1 MSQNNKPRRPS
12 AAPED
17 PKAWKI
23 FPRNLTA
30 RAAYIVPGNPTS
42 SRPEDGVDNSYPG
55 LEMDARNLQKYFF
68 PGLYFEVYRDDG
80 ARLAGLTPPDSAAQ
94 WLDLGLKEEDLTDN
108 LYLWALKG
116 KTAADQDANNPPT
129 IDFVDTKG
137 LGGLY
142 AWRKINALFP
152 GKVAVLIGPQSP
164 SKAKDKLEEAT
175 AKLKEAEAKLEE
187 ATAVEEAAKAVEEAA
202 KAVEEAK
209 AKLKRAKDK
218 LDQAWQ
224 NNQSVVQRD
233 GEDKLEY
240 AVLITQ
246 RATYL
251 SQEGVL
257 DPDVYQPGELT
268 RTLCTPWT
276 YDFRDCQCFY
286 WASNKPDVVSGE
298 DDKYPYL
305 NFQRK
310 NWQVEPQT
318 EDIANSYEARR
329 EREIDYAEMMIDWEQ
344 LRPVVNSRECGQS
357 YKPEAPPKGPILTLE
372 EIKTELTY
380 LATVEHALAVQYL
393 YAYYSVNTPPEEPS
407 DPDLRTFRLWKGAN
421 EIFKIAIDEMR
432 HLRWA
437 NQVLKLLGAP
447 TIVKRAAKLG
457 RRFQNPFY
465 LQSLTN
471 TQLQWF
477 VDVER
482 PSRSTIIGLDGMYVG
497 IQTSLQQLSASEI
510 DPEIQRRAVEI
521 IKLIIDEGEG
531 HYVRFSTAQ
540 QNLAFYDDAGREVLP
555 SYIRPGKWSQES
567 EPRPDVP
574 GGVLYGAPHRET
586 QDPEGVKLQLQ
597 SDVLYFTLLVL
608 LKIAF
613 AMEDERIS
621 GASLRQAI
629 ACMFKMNDINFQLAV
644 KEMTPL
650 FTIPEWWEED
660 PPVTSQN
667 AAHILFEKAKQQLI
681 DSGVIQSP
689 EFARK
694 LTQGPLTESRV
705 LQNPVLNQ
713 ILGKQHQESIEEVI
727 AYFDK
732 AIDKTSYESV

>member
-12 AAPED
+12 VSPENLKD
-17 PKAWKI
+17 WKI

-30 RAAYIVPGNPTS
+30 RAAYIVPGNPAS

-55 LEMDARNLQKYFF
+55 LEIDVRNLQKYFF
-68 PGLYFEVYRDDG
+68 PGLYFEVYRGNG
-80 ARLAGLTPPDSAAQ
+80 ARLAGLTPPDRAAQ
-94 WLDLGLKEEDLTDN
+94 WLSLGLKEDDLQDN
-108 LYLWALKG
+108 LYLWILQG
-116 KTAADQDANNPPT
+116 KTAAEQNTANPPA
-129 IDFVDTKG
+129 IDFVNTQG

-142 AWRKINALFP
+142 AWRKINALFS
-152 GKVAVLIGPQSP
+152 GKIAVAIAPEPPAAGE
-164 SKAKDKLEEAT
+164 KLEAVK
-175 AKLKEAEAKLEE
+175 ARLAE
-187 ATAVEEAAKAVEEAA
+187 
-202 KAVEEAK
+202 
-209 AKLKRAKDK
+209 
-218 LDQAWQ
+218 AWQ
-224 NNQSVVQRD
+224 NNRSSVQRD
-233 GEDKLEY
+233 SEDKLEY
-240 AVLITQ
+240 AVLIAQ

-251 SQEGVL
+251 SQEGVI
-257 DPDVYQPGELT
+257 DPDVYRPGELT

-318 EDIANSYEARR
+318 EDIANSYQARR

-357 YKPEAPPKGPILTLE
+357 YKPEAPPQGPILTLE

-393 YAYYSVNTPPEEPS
+393 YAYYSVNTPQNEPN
-407 DPDLRTFRLWKGAN
+407 DPDLRAFRLWKGAN

-437 NQVLKLLGAP
+437 NQVLKLLGSP
-447 TIVKRAAKLG
+447 TIVKRASKLG
-457 RRFQNPFY
+457 RRFQTPFY

-471 TQLQWF
+471 PQLQWF

-497 IQTSLQQLSASEI
+497 IQTSLQQLTASEI

-540 QNLAFYDDAGREVLP
+540 QNLAFYDDAGRGILP
-555 SYIRPGKWSQES
+555 QYIRGGNWSNQS

-574 GGVLYGAPHRET
+574 GGILYGAPHREPQGT
-586 QDPEGVKLQLQ
+586 EGAELQAQ
-597 SDVLYFTLLVL
+597 SDSLYLTLLIL
-608 LKIAF
+608 LKIAL
-613 AMEDERIS
+613 AMEDEQVS

-629 ACMFKMNDINFQLAV
+629 ACMFKMNAINFQLANQ
-644 KEMTPL
+644 EMTPL
-650 FTIPEWWEED
+650 FTIPEWWESD
-660 PPVTSQN
+660 PPVTSQD
-667 AAHILFEKAKQQLI
+667 AAHILFEKAKQKLL
-681 DSGVIQSP
+681 DTGVIQSP
-689 EFARK
+689 QFMQK
-694 LTQGPLTESRV
+694 LTQTPLTESQV

-713 ILGKQHQESIEEVI
+713 VLGKQHQESIDDVI
-727 AYFDK
+727 AYFDR
-732 AIDKTSYESV
+732 AIDRTSYESV

>member
-1 MSQNNKPRRPS
+1 MGTTSRYSLFPIPYSLFPIPYSLKLRDLNMSQNYQPRRPS
-12 AAPED
+12 ASPED

-30 RAAYIVPGNPTS
+30 RAAYIVPGNPAS

-68 PGLYFEVYRDDG
+68 PGLYFEVYRGDG
-80 ARLAGLTPPDSAAQ
+80 ARLTELTPVDRAQ
-94 WLDLGLKEEDLTDN
+94 PWLDLGLKEQDLQEN
-108 LYLWALKG
+108 LYLWILQG
-116 KTAADQDANNPPT
+116 KTAAEQDANQPPA
-129 IDFVDTKG
+129 INFVDTKG

-152 GKVAVLIGPQSP
+152 GKIAVAIAPNPPENGET
-164 SKAKDKLEEAT
+164 LELVT
-175 AKLKEAEAKLEE
+175 AKLAEAWSQNESFIE
-187 ATAVEEAAKAVEEAA
+187 RNPDS
-202 KAVEEAK
+202 
-209 AKLKRAKDK
+209 KLK
-218 LDQAWQ
+218 
-224 NNQSVVQRD
+224 
-233 GEDKLEY
+233 Y
-240 AVLITQ
+240 AVLIAQ
-246 RATYL
+246 RAAYL
-251 SQEGVL
+251 NQEGAI

-286 WASNKPDVVSGE
+286 WASNKPDVSSGE
-298 DDKYPYL
+298 DNKYPYL

-344 LRPVVNSRECGQS
+344 LRPVVNGQECGQS
-357 YKPEAPPKGPILTLE
+357 YKPETSPQGPILTLE

-380 LATVEHALAVQYL
+380 LATVEHSLAVQYL
-393 YAYYSVNTPPEEPS
+393 YAYYSVNTPYEEPN
-407 DPDLRTFRLWKGAN
+407 DPDLRSFRLWKGAN

-457 RRFQNPFY
+457 RRFEIPFY

-471 TQLQWF
+471 AQLQWF

-482 PSRSTIIGLDGMYVG
+482 PSRSTIDGLDGMYVG
-497 IQTSLQQLSASEI
+497 IQTSLQQLPAGQL
-510 DPEIQRRAVEI
+510 DPEVQRRAVEI

-540 QNLAFYDDAGREVLP
+540 QNLGFYDNSGRGILP
-555 SYIRPGKWSQES
+555 QYIRSGNWV
-567 EPRPDVP
+567 EPSPPRLDVP
-574 GGVLYGAPHRET
+574 GGRLYGAPQRESFGT
-586 QDPEGVKLQLQ
+586 EGATLQLQ
-597 SDVLYFTLLVL
+597 SDALYLVLIIL

-613 AMEDERIS
+613 AMNDEGVS
-621 GASLRQAI
+621 GASLRKAI
-629 ACMFKMNDINFQLAV
+629 ACMFKMNDLNFQLATQ
-644 KEMTPL
+644 EMTPL
-650 FTIPEWWEED
+650 FTIPEWWESD
-660 PPVTSQN
+660 PPVTSSD
-667 AAHILFEKAKQQLI
+667 AAHILFEKAKQELI
-681 DSGVIQSP
+681 STGVIQSP
-689 EFARK
+689 EFKQK
-694 LTQGPLTESRV
+694 LIHPPLSTSRA
-705 LQNPVLNQ
+705 LQNPVLTQ
-713 ILGKQHQESIEEVI
+713 VLGKQHQESIEEVI
-727 AYFDK
+727 SYFDQ
-732 AIDKTSYESV
+732 AIDQTSYESV

>member
-1 MSQNNKPRRPS
+1 MSQNNKPLRPS
-12 AAPED
+12 STPED

-68 PGLYFEVYRDDG
+68 PGLYFEVYRDNG
-80 ARLAGLTPPDSAAQ
+80 ARLAGLTPPDRAAQ
-94 WLDLGLKEEDLTDN
+94 WLNLGLREEDLQNN
-108 LYLWALKG
+108 LYLWVLQG
-116 KTAADQDANNPPT
+116 KTAAAQDANHPPA
-129 IDFVDTKG
+129 IDFVKTQG

-152 GKVAVLIGPQSP
+152 GKVAVAIGPEP
-164 SKAKDKLEEAT
+164 PAAGEKL
-175 AKLKEAEAKLEE
+175 
-187 ATAVEEAAKAVEEAA
+187 EAAKA
-202 KAVEEAK
+202 
-209 AKLKRAKDK
+209 KLAE
-218 LDQAWQ
+218 AWQ
-224 NNQSVVQRD
+224 HNQSSVQRD
-233 GEDKLEY
+233 GVGKLEY
-240 AVLITQ
+240 AILIAQ

-286 WASNKPDVVSGE
+286 WASNKPDVSSGE

-310 NWQVEPQT
+310 NWQVDPQT
-318 EDIANSYEARR
+318 EDIANSYQARR
-329 EREIDYAEMMIDWEQ
+329 DREIDYAEMMIDWEQ
-344 LRPVVNSRECGQS
+344 LRPVVNGRECGQS
-357 YKPEAPPKGPILTLE
+357 YKPEASPQGPILTLE

-393 YAYYSVNTPPEEPS
+393 YAYYSVNTTYEEPN

-447 TIVKRAAKLG
+447 TIVKRASKLG
-457 RRFQNPFY
+457 RRFQTPFY

-482 PSRSTIIGLDGMYVG
+482 PSRSTIMGLDGMYVG
-497 IQTSLQQLSASEI
+497 IQNSLQKI
-510 DPEIQRRAVEI
+510 PTDDKFTPEIQRRAVEI

-540 QNLAFYDDAGREVLP
+540 QNLAFYDDSGRGILP
-555 SYIRPGKWSQES
+555 SYIRQGNWSQQS
-567 EPRPDVP
+567 EPKPKPNVP
-574 GGVLYGAPHRET
+574 GGVLYGAPQREPK
-586 QDPEGVKLQLQ
+586 DSEGKQLQ
-597 SDVLYFTLLVL
+597 KQSDALYFTLLVL

-613 AMEDERIS
+613 AMENERIS
-621 GASLRQAI
+621 GASLRKAI
-629 ACMFKMNDINFQLAV
+629 ALMFKMNNINFQLAA

-650 FTIPEWWEED
+650 FTIPEWWETD
-660 PPVTSQN
+660 PPVTSAN
-667 AAHILFEKAKQQLI
+667 AAHILFEKAKQQLRY
-681 DSGVIQSP
+681 SGVIESP
-689 EFARK
+689 EFAQK
-694 LTQGPLTESRV
+694 LAQAPLTESRV

-727 AYFDK
+727 AYFEKTINK
-732 AIDKTSYESV
+732 AFDE

>member
-1 MSQNNKPRRPS
+1 MNQNNKPRRPS
-12 AAPED
+12 ASPED

-30 RAAYIVPGNPTS
+30 RAAYIVPGNPAS

-55 LEMDARNLQKYFF
+55 LEMDVRNLQKYFF
-68 PGLYFEVYRDDG
+68 PGLYFEVYRGNG
-80 ARLAGLTPPDSAAQ
+80 ARLAGLTPPDRAAQ
-94 WLDLGLKEEDLTDN
+94 WLNLGLKEEDLQDN
-108 LYLWALKG
+108 LYLWVLQG
-116 KTAADQDANNPPT
+116 KTAANQDANHPPT
-129 IDFVDTKG
+129 IDFVNTQS

-152 GKVAVLIGPQSP
+152 GKIAVAIAPQP
-164 SKAKDKLEEAT
+164 PTAGEKLET
-175 AKLKEAEAKLEE
+175 I
-187 ATAVEEAAKAVEEAA
+187 
-202 KAVEEAK
+202 K
-209 AKLKRAKDK
+209 AKLAE
-218 LDQAWQ
+218 AWKQ
-224 NNQSVVQRD
+224 NQSDVRRD
-233 GEDKLEY
+233 SEDKLEY
-240 AVLITQ
+240 AVLIAQ

-251 SQEGVL
+251 SQEGVI
-257 DPDVYQPGELT
+257 DPDVYRPGELT

-286 WASNKPDVVSGE
+286 WASNKPDVISGE
-298 DDKYPYL
+298 DNKYPYL

-318 EDIANSYEARR
+318 EDIANSYRTRR

-344 LRPVVNSRECGQS
+344 LRPVVNSQESGEA
-357 YKPEAPPKGPILTLE
+357 YKPEAPPQGPLLTLE

-393 YAYYSVNTPPEEPS
+393 YAYYSVNTPYEEPNN
-407 DPDLRTFRLWKGAN
+407 PDLRAFRLWKGAN

-447 TIVKRAAKLG
+447 TIVKRAAKIG
-457 RRFQNPFY
+457 RRFNIPFY

-471 TQLQWF
+471 AQLQWF

-497 IQTSLQQLSASEI
+497 IQTSLQQLSASEL

-540 QNLAFYDDAGREVLP
+540 QNLAFYDDAGRGILP
-555 SYIRPGKWSQES
+555 SYIRAGHWSQQS

-574 GGVLYGAPHRET
+574 GEVLYGAPHRET
-586 QDPEGVKLQLQ
+586 QGTEGAELQAE
-597 SDVLYFTLLVL
+597 SDAIYLTLLIL
-608 LKIAF
+608 LKISF
-613 AMEDERIS
+613 AMEDERVS
-621 GASLRQAI
+621 GSSLRQAI
-629 ACMFKMNDINFQLAV
+629 ACMFKMNNINFQLAN

-650 FTIPEWWEED
+650 FTIPEWWESD

-667 AAHILFEKAKQQLI
+667 AAHILFEKAKQQLM
-681 DSGVIQSP
+681 DAGVLQSP
-689 EFARK
+689 EFVQK
-694 LTQGPLTESRV
+694 LTQTPLPESRV
-705 LQNPVLNQ
+705 LQNPVLTQ
-713 ILGKQHQESIEEVI
+713 VLGKQHQESIEEVI
-727 AYFDK
+727 NYFNR
-732 AIDKTSYESV
+732 AIDQTSYESV

>member
-1 MSQNNKPRRPS
+1 MSQNYQPLRPS
-12 AAPED
+12 ASPED

-30 RAAYIVPGNPTS
+30 RAAYIVPGNPVS

-68 PGLYFEVYRDDG
+68 PGLYFEVYRSDG
-80 ARLAGLTPPDSAAQ
+80 ARLKEFIPVDRAKLKALTPADQAKLEGLKSLEKKKLNPWLHLGLT
-94 WLDLGLKEEDLTDN
+94 EEDLHEN
-108 LYLWALKG
+108 LYLWILQG
-116 KTAADQDANNPPT
+116 KTAAEQDAENPPA

-152 GKVAVLIGPQSP
+152 GKIAVAIAPQPPAAGATLEELKAALAEAWNSNQSIFQRDDSGEKLKFAVLI
-164 SKAKDKLEEAT
+164 
-175 AKLKEAEAKLEE
+175 AE
-187 ATAVEEAAKAVEEAA
+187 
-202 KAVEEAK
+202 
-209 AKLKRAKDK
+209 RAP
-218 LDQAWQ
+218 
-224 NNQSVVQRD
+224 
-233 GEDKLEY
+233 
-240 AVLITQ
+240 
-246 RATYL
+246 YL
-251 SQEGVL
+251 NQEGAI
-257 DPDVYQPGELT
+257 DPDVYRPGELT

-286 WASNKPDVVSGE
+286 WASNKPDVSSGE
-298 DDKYPYL
+298 DNKYPYL

-344 LRPVVNSRECGQS
+344 LRPVVNGRECGQS
-357 YKPEAPPKGPILTLE
+357 YKPETPPQGPILTLD
-372 EIKTELTY
+372 EIKAELTY
-380 LATVEHALAVQYL
+380 LATVEHSLAVQYL
-393 YAYYSVNTPPEEPS
+393 YAYYSVNTPYEEPN
-407 DPDLRTFRLWKGAN
+407 DPDLRSFRLWKGAN

-457 RRFQNPFY
+457 RRFEIPFY

-471 TQLQWF
+471 AQLQWF

-497 IQTSLQQLSASEI
+497 IQTSLQQLPPGEL

-540 QNLAFYDDAGREVLP
+540 QNLAFFDDAGRGVLP
-555 SYIRPGKWSQES
+555 QYIRGGKWSQPGET
-567 EPRPDVP
+567 RPDVP
-574 GGVLYGAPHRET
+574 GGRLYGAPQREPLGT
-586 QDPEGVKLQLQ
+586 EGARLQCQ
-597 SDVLYFTLLVL
+597 SDALYFMLLIL

-613 AMEDERIS
+613 AMKDEQIS
-621 GASLRQAI
+621 GASLRKAI
-629 ACMFKMNDINFQLAV
+629 ACMFKMNDINFQLAAQ
-644 KEMTPL
+644 EMTPL
-650 FTIPEWWEED
+650 FYIPEWWEID
-660 PPVTSQN
+660 PPVTSPD

-681 DSGVIQSP
+681 ETGVIQSP
-689 EFARK
+689 EFGRK
-694 LTQGPLTESRV
+694 LIHPSLSTSRA
-705 LQNPVLNQ
+705 LQNPVLTQ
-713 ILGKQHQESIEEVI
+713 VLGKQHQESIEEVI
-727 AYFDK
+727 SHFDQ
-732 AIDKTSYESV
+732 AIDQTSYESV